1 MTAFEFA
8 TAGRIIFRPG
18 ALDEVGAIAASMG
31 RRALVVTGANV
42 DRAAPLFERLDAAD
56 VSHVPFAVPT
66 EPSVPLVQQGIEQA
80 REAGCDMVIGFGGGS
95 AIDAGK
101 AIAALLTN
109 GGDPLDYLEVVGR
122 GQPLTQPAA
131 PRIAIPTTA
140 GTGAEVTRN
149 AVLFVPERRVKVSL
163 RSPLMLPR
171 VALVDPALTYSLPP
185 EPTAYTGLDAL
196 TQLIEPF
203 VTRKANPLVDALC
216 REGIRRAA
224 RALPRAYADG
234 SDTAAREDMALA
246 SLFGG
251 LALANSG
258 LGAVHGFAGVLGGM
272 YEAPHGAICAALLP
286 HVMQANAV
294 ILAGRDPESP
304 VLARYAEIARMLTGR
319 ADATPTDG
327 AAWAADLIASLDIPP
342 LSQYGLREADFPA
355 VIDAAA
361 RASSMKGNPIE
372 LTRDE
377 MADILRR
384 AS

>member
-1 MTAFEFA
+1 M
-8 TAGRIIFRPG
+8 
-18 ALDEVGAIAASMG
+18 
-31 RRALVVTGANV
+31 
-42 DRAAPLFERLDAAD
+42 
-56 VSHVPFAVPT
+56 
-66 EPSVPLVQQGIEQA
+66 
-80 REAGCDMVIGFGGGS
+80 
-95 AIDAGK
+95 
-101 AIAALLTN
+101 
-109 GGDPLDYLEVVGR
+109 
-122 GQPLTQPAA
+122 
-131 PRIAIPTTA
+131 IAIPTPA

-286 HVMQANAV
+286 PSC
-294 ILAGRDPESP
+294 R
-304 VLARYAEIARMLTGR
+304 
-319 ADATPTDG
+319 PT
-327 AAWAADLIASLDIPP
+327 L
-342 LSQYGLREADFPA
+342 
-355 VIDAAA
+355 
-361 RASSMKGNPIE
+361 
-372 LTRDE
+372 
-377 MADILRR
+377 
-384 AS
+384 